1 MLARNL
7 RAMPVRASVRSFGSS
22 SVCSESYTEKQAK
35 LGRPVSPH
43 VTIYK
48 FPITA
53 LSSITNR
60 VTGVAL
66 SVGESTAG
74 FSYVGTDFTTCD
86 SSFITPCQV

>member
-7 RAMPVRASVRSFGSS
+7 RPTLKVSTRSFGSS
-22 SVCSESYTEKQAK
+22 PLCCESYTEKQAK

-53 LSSITNR
+53 LTSITNR

-66 SVGESTAG
+66 SVGKKFKTSTKTIIC
-74 FSYVGTDFTTCD
+74 FNFFNPT
-86 SSFITPCQV
+86 I